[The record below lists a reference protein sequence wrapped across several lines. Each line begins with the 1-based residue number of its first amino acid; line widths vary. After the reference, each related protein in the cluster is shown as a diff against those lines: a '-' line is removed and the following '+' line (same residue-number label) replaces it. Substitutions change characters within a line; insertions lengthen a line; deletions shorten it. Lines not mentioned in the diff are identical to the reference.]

1 MRPAKQANRQTC
13 KQAGCLRAIRAGMHL
28 RRLADMQPRRL
39 SGDHAAKRV
48 RDHRQDGQLFAGQ
61 AQRGKPDPADSPA
74 LGTGGTGS
82 PADADGLA
90 EPPRSRGQ
98 FQ

>member
-1 MRPAKQANRQTC
+1 
-13 KQAGCLRAIRAGMHL
+13 
-28 RRLADMQPRRL
+28 MQPRRQA
-39 SGDHAAKRV
+39 GDHAAG
-48 RDHRQDGQLFAGQ
+48 DAGSHRQDRPWFAGQ
-61 AQRGKPDPADSPA
+61 APRGKSDPADSPA
-74 LGTGGTGS
+74 FGTGGTGS